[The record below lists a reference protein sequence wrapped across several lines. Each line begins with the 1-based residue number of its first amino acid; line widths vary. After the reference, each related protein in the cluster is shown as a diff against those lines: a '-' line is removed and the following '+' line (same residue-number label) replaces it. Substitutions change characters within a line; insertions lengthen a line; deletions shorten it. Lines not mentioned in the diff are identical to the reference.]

1 MCLVVETT
9 LSDRHRG
16 DMQKTFHRY
25 VLFTRGR
32 SKKAIHLLFLA
43 VFLIALKF
51 SVERLILEEFV
62 IYFTI
67 SLLF

>member
-1 MCLVVETT
+1 MVETT

-16 DMQKTFHRY
+16 DMQKTSYRY
-25 VLFTRGR
+25 VLFTSGR
-32 SKKAIHLLFLA
+32 FKKAIHLLFLA
-43 VFLIALKF
+43 IFLMALKF